1 MVTGDEEIQWAYL
14 IGPCFQLENT
24 AGKPLTGGYLEVYI
38 AGTRDKYYC
47 ASDFAGTLHPF
58 QIPLDSLGSNIVL
71 ASPTNVYDIYV
82 YNKFG
87 SLVMSRYNV
96 MCTNGSADISVTG
109 FTSVISDGTLDVSVT
124 GNSFIISAQEL
135 WDAVSGLVNDVQTV
149 SSALDSVS
157 GMLDGKKDIQVPYI
171 ASGTNV
177 QTITKITQDEQ
188 GVMTVEYSDIQAQNP
203 LTPGQYV
210 NIDNDVISVTG
221 LQPEGD
227 YLEQGDLDGYATEN
241 WVTAYVEE
249 HGGDDQVQS
258 DWTQT
263 DSEAVDY
270 IKNKPAEKV
279 LVAGDHIDITST
291 ASSVEISAEGFA
303 TEDYVVDYVDSV
315 VSGLDPVDITS
326 SDGTI
331 VVSSTVSGSVKVF
344 DLSVSGGQPVY
355 FRGGETWVPVS
366 GTTADFSRVKKFDG
380 TIVPSDT
387 VSGIVPLGEGLWA
400 WDAIVDIYVG
410 GHVNELV
417 KCGIKGQAVGNGYD
431 PDSETELLIDSTRPG
446 VINSFTLTGLSRGGS
461 NAHLAFTFTREN
473 SSTSTMWVRMRRLS
487 VYQVKGPGVSQS
499 GGGGDY
505 EAGYGIIIN
514 NNVISVNSALIPDID
529 TVSGMINNATDG
541 LASEDYVTGYVETQI
556 DNAKEIYNVYWN
568 MSTLSE
574 IIQASVLDNK
584 KVYLE
589 VAHYDESWTDIH
601 YEVPLTRIVTPSQAV
616 SGWYAEFVVP
626 YTTADNSPKGIVFK
640 VDATNT
646 WSQYEF
652 GQVQADWSVTATDSV
667 SYIQNKPDLSG
678 FVNESYVT
686 GYVESQVS
694 GLQPAGD
701 YLVSG
706 DLEGY
711 ATEGYVTAY
720 VDSHVTGGGGNQF
733 FTEAMYKSAD
743 DSLHS
748 IIPGMAIDYNK
759 TYNQTFNGIILEYAN
774 YSGVPIFGRLKDKHL
789 MKFADKSRQINIVLD
804 YYASV
809 SIYPVWLP
817 CTSNSSGTLTPINT
831 SVYLKYKN
839 TVTFAYTSAGINPYQ
854 SNGTRR
860 SFSYKYAATINT
872 PFTYGKNFDDSI
884 FEKVGDWSNIT
895 DVSPECWVLAFRN
908 SDNTGWD
915 YMTATTSES
924 SSGMCVRFPYNMF
937 DVKVWT
943 GLDINP
949 AKGIY
954 VTNPVPSA
962 ASSDNGKVLG
972 VTDTSG
978 SIGWVE
984 AGGGTEYTAGNY
996 IDITNDVISV
1006 TGLQPAGDYLVSGD
1020 LAGYA
1025 TEDYVTAYVDSHV
1038 TGGGSSTVYVDTH
1051 TGLKGDGSQS
1061 DPIAINYDTNTL
1073 STAQGTETVTFTSGA
1088 GGFATIPGNSAMT
1101 TYMSTHMVTVTF
1113 QGITPVSQY
1122 RSPVKLTLS
1131 PADGQGGDLYLNV
1144 SSNIAAN
1151 DTTCVVMFDVRNDIL
1166 DWSPGTWNAT
1176 KDWNLWLYFDDE
1188 ATYPQIPYGYAT
1200 SQAPSDN
1207 YKLTVKE
1214 PIPSHSYADSN
1225 KVLTVNSSNNTLYWN
1240 TVKTLPAHSYSDVGK
1255 VLTAGSNASTET
1267 WKEIEIVVANGSP
1280 IIGKGSTGDPLD
1292 LSIDNATL
1300 AVSGITDNNLPMV
1313 GGHAQ
1318 IYANTTLSQ
1327 YVASNNITFTIT
1339 GITPTASSRTVSFS
1353 FTGGSTGS
1361 KSCFPEVISGGTI
1374 PANASSFSVTV
1385 NARNYAEWGYPYSSA
1400 YDWHIYISEED
1411 GATWPAIPYT
1421 GCSHNGPATS
1431 SNVLAVKNPVPS
1443 STSSDENK
1451 VLTVN
1456 SSGTPEWQPAQGGG
1470 TTYTAGN
1477 MISLAND
1484 AIAVSTTAGITDI
1497 QTVASLPANPVSTVL
1512 YLIPEV

>member
-135 WDAVSGLVNDVQTV
+135 WNAVSGLDIRVQDLE
-149 SSALDSVS
+149 SAVTGIEES
-157 GMLDGKKDIQVPYI
+157 LDGKKDIQVPYI

-263 DSEAVDY
+263 DSQAVDY

-291 ASSVEISAEGFA
+291 ASSVEISADGFA
-303 TEDYVVDYVDSV
+303 TEDYVMDYVDSV

-366 GTTADFSRVKKFDG
+366 GTAADFSRVKKFDG

-446 VINSFTLTGLSRGGS
+446 VINSFTLTGLSRGGP

-514 NNVISVNSALIPDID
+514 NNVISVNSTLIPDIE
-529 TVSGMINNATDG
+529 TVTNMIDASIDDLAT
-541 LASEDYVTGYVETQI
+541 ED
-556 DNAKEIYNVYWN
+556 
-568 MSTLSE
+568 
-574 IIQASVLDNK
+574 
-584 KVYLE
+584 
-589 VAHYDESWTDIH
+589 
-601 YEVPLTRIVTPSQAV
+601 
-616 SGWYAEFVVP
+616 
-626 YTTADNSPKGIVFK
+626 
-640 VDATNT
+640 
-646 WSQYEF
+646 
-652 GQVQADWSVTATDSV
+652 
-667 SYIQNKPDLSG
+667 
-678 FVNESYVT
+678 YVT

-720 VDSHVTGGGGNQF
+720 VDSHVTGGGETEIF
-733 FTEAMYKSAD
+733 FA
-743 DSLHS
+743 
-748 IIPGMAIDYNK
+748 
-759 TYNQTFNGIILEYAN
+759 TYNTTTFNEITQALEAGKAVFMKRNVGITYVEWSVLPMTEYFRSNNPDSSYA
-774 YSGVPIFGRLKDKHL
+774 
-789 MKFADKSRQINIVLD
+789 KFA
-804 YYASV
+804 
-809 SIYPVWLP
+809 
-817 CTSNSSGTLTPINT
+817 
-831 SVYLKYKN
+831 
-839 TVTFAYTSAGINPYQ
+839 
-854 SNGTRR
+854 
-860 SFSYKYAATINT
+860 
-872 PFTYGKNFDDSI
+872 
-884 FEKVGDWSNIT
+884 
-895 DVSPECWVLAFRN
+895 
-908 SDNTGWD
+908 
-915 YMTATTSES
+915 
-924 SSGMCVRFPYNMF
+924 
-937 DVKVWT
+937 
-943 GLDINP
+943 
-949 AKGIY
+949 Y
-954 VTNPVPSA
+954 VTRDSVIQGTEFKVDGNNSWTTTNLWNVGA
-962 ASSDNGKVLG
+962 GNVNQYIGVNG
-972 VTDTSG
+972 SG
-978 SIGWVE
+978 SSYYLAWKNLPSSP
-984 AGGGTEYTAGNY
+984 TYTAGNY

-1025 TEDYVTAYVDSHV
+1025 TESYVTAYVDSHV

-1061 DPIAINYDTNTL
+1061 DPLAINYDTNTL
-1073 STAQGTETVTFTSGA
+1073 TARQGTETVTFTSGA
-1088 GGFATIPGNSAMT
+1088 GGYAVIPGNSAMT
-1101 TYMSTHMVTVTF
+1101 TYMSTHMVTVEF

-1151 DTTCVVMFDVRNDIL
+1151 DTTCEFMFDVRNDIP
-1166 DWSPGTWNAT
+1166 DWSPGTWNPT

-1200 SQAPSDN
+1200 SQVPVDN

-1214 PIPSHSYADSN
+1214 PVPSHSYGDRN
-1225 KVLTVNSSNNTLYWN
+1225 KVLTVNPSNNTLYWN
-1240 TVKTLPAHSYSDVGK
+1240 TVEILPAHSYSDAGK
-1255 VLTAGSNASTET
+1255 VLTADIDSTET
-1267 WKEIEIVVANGSP
+1267 WKEIEIVVADGSP

-1353 FTGGSTGS
+1353 FIGGSTGS
-1361 KSCFPEVISGGTI
+1361 KYCYPEVISGGTI

-1385 NARNYAEWGYPYSSA
+1385 NARIYAEWGYPYSSA
-1400 YDWHIYISEED
+1400 YDWHIDISEED

>member
-24 AGKPLTGGYLEVYI
+24 AGKPLTGGYIEVYI

-47 ASDFAGTLHPF
+47 CSDFDGTLHPF

-149 SSALDSVS
+149 SSAVDSVS

-210 NIDNDVISVTG
+210 TIDNDVISVTG

-227 YLEQGDLDGYATEN
+227 YLEQGDLDGYATEEF
-241 WVTAYVEE
+241 VTAYVEE

-258 DWTQT
+258 DWAQT
-263 DSEAVDY
+263 DSQAVDY

-291 ASSVEISAEGFA
+291 ASSVEISADGFA

-380 TIVPSDT
+380 TIVPSDV

-461 NAHLAFTFTREN
+461 NTHLAFTFTREN

-487 VYQVKGPGVSQS
+487 VYQVKGPGVSQA

-514 NNVISVNSALIPDID
+514 NNVISVNSALIPDIE
-529 TVSGMINNATDG
+529 TVTNMIDASIDG
-541 LASEDYVTGYVETQI
+541 LATED
-556 DNAKEIYNVYWN
+556 
-568 MSTLSE
+568 
-574 IIQASVLDNK
+574 
-584 KVYLE
+584 
-589 VAHYDESWTDIH
+589 
-601 YEVPLTRIVTPSQAV
+601 
-616 SGWYAEFVVP
+616 
-626 YTTADNSPKGIVFK
+626 
-640 VDATNT
+640 
-646 WSQYEF
+646 
-652 GQVQADWSVTATDSV
+652 
-667 SYIQNKPDLSG
+667 
-678 FVNESYVT
+678 
-686 GYVESQVS
+686 
-694 GLQPAGD
+694 
-701 YLVSG
+701 
-706 DLEGY
+706 
-711 ATEGYVTAY
+711 YVTAY
-720 VDSHVTGGGGNQF
+720 VDSHVTGG
-733 FTEAMYKSAD
+733 
-743 DSLHS
+743 
-748 IIPGMAIDYNK
+748 
-759 TYNQTFNGIILEYAN
+759 
-774 YSGVPIFGRLKDKHL
+774 
-789 MKFADKSRQINIVLD
+789 
-804 YYASV
+804 
-809 SIYPVWLP
+809 
-817 CTSNSSGTLTPINT
+817 
-831 SVYLKYKN
+831 
-839 TVTFAYTSAGINPYQ
+839 
-854 SNGTRR
+854 
-860 SFSYKYAATINT
+860 
-872 PFTYGKNFDDSI
+872 
-884 FEKVGDWSNIT
+884 
-895 DVSPECWVLAFRN
+895 
-908 SDNTGWD
+908 
-915 YMTATTSES
+915 
-924 SSGMCVRFPYNMF
+924 
-937 DVKVWT
+937 
-943 GLDINP
+943 
-949 AKGIY
+949 
-954 VTNPVPSA
+954 PS
-962 ASSDNGKVLG
+962 
-972 VTDTSG
+972 
-978 SIGWVE
+978 
-984 AGGGTEYTAGNY
+984 YTAGTG
-996 IDITNDVISV
+996 IDITNDVISVSGVAFRSDLVNADWESNSGLSEILNKPETVPVSAGSGIDISETASGVVISCTVTGGVDEEFVTGYVESQV

-1038 TGGGSSTVYVDTH
+1038 TGGSSTVYVDTH

-1073 STAQGTETVTFTSGA
+1073 STAQGTETITFTSGER
-1088 GGFATIPGNSAMT
+1088 GFATIPGNSAMA
-1101 TYMSTHMVTVTF
+1101 TYMSNHTVSITF
-1113 QGITPVSQY
+1113 QGITPVSQR
-1122 RSPVKLTLS
+1122 RSPVQLTLS
-1131 PADGQGGDLYLNV
+1131 PADGQGGDLGLEV
-1144 SSNIAAN
+1144 STSIAAN
-1151 DTTCVVMFDVRNDIL
+1151 DTSCVIMFDVRYDIAG
-1166 DWSPGTWNAT
+1166 WSSGTWDPT
-1176 KDWNLWLYFDDE
+1176 KDWNLWLYFNDGG
-1188 ATYPQIPYGYAT
+1188 TYPQIPYGYAT
-1200 SQAPSDN
+1200 SEAPSDN

-1214 PIPSHSYADSN
+1214 PIPSHSYSDGN

-1240 TVKTLPAHSYSDVGK
+1240 TPRYVPARSSGDAGK
-1255 VLTAGSNASTET
+1255 VLTALTNSTGIG
-1267 WKEIEIVVANGSP
+1267 WQAIEISVANGSP
-1280 IIGKGSTGDPLD
+1280 IAGNGTTSDPLD
-1292 LSIDNATL
+1292 LNIDTDTL
-1300 AVSGITDNNLPMV
+1300 TVNTVSDNVLPMV
-1313 GGHAQ
+1313 NGYAQ

-1327 YVASNNITFTIT
+1327 YIASNNITFTIT
-1339 GITPTASSRTVSFS
+1339 GITPTSSSRTVSFS
-1353 FTGGSTGS
+1353 FTGGSTGRQ
-1361 KSCFPEVISGGTI
+1361 SCFPEVISGGTI
-1374 PANASSFSVTV
+1374 PANASSFSITV
-1385 NARNYAEWGYPYSSA
+1385 NARNYADWGDRYYSV
-1400 YDWHIYISEED
+1400 YDWHIYISEDD
-1411 GATWPAIPYT
+1411 GSTWPAIPYM
-1421 GCSHNGPATS
+1421 GCSHNGPSTS
-1431 SNVLAVKNPVPS
+1431 SSVLTVKNPVPS

-1456 SSGTPEWQPAQGGG
+1456 SSGTPEWQAVGSSGVTEEFVTAYVESQVSGIPTYSAGDGIDIDNGVISLDDPVNLIAGNNINISVSGVSAVISSTGGG
-1470 TTYTAGN
+1470 GSDPVSGGN
-1477 MISLAND
+1477 CISVNSNV
-1484 AIAVSTTAGITDI
+1484 VSWITTAGITDI
-1497 QTVASLPANPVSTVL
+1497 VSAASLPANPVSTVI
-1512 YLIPEV
+1512 YLIPEA